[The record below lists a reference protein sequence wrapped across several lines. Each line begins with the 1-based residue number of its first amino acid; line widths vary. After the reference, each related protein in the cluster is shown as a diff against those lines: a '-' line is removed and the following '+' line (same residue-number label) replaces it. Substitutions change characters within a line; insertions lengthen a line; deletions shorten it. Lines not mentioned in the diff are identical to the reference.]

1 VTDLR
6 PLLESSPNPA
16 TRSLLRTALSDR
28 PPAHARERM
37 AMALGL
43 TTGLAAKAAGAAGGA
58 AVVSGG
64 STALTAFGVTAIAKW
79 FAVGAV
85 SGTLVAG
92 GSALVQRELSDSTPR
107 ERTESTVAPA
117 VETPRSR
124 AGEPVP
130 GVTPAPGR
138 EPDSSPSGGTAR
150 PGADRGVLSLSPAPD
165 LPRPSGAPSS
175 AVSRDAAGPLTLEL
189 ERIEAARA
197 ALVAR
202 DGKQA
207 LSELALYAKVRSTG
221 TLDRE
226 ARILRID
233 ALLLLGQV
241 GEARELARGYLER
254 FPKDAHTT
262 RLRELA
268 LP

>member
-28 PPAHARERM
+28 PPARARERM

-43 TTGLAAKAAGAAGGA
+43 TTGLSAKAAGAAGGA
-58 AVVSGG
+58 ATASGG
-64 STALTAFGVTAIAKW
+64 SAAFGVTAIAKW

-92 GSALVQRELSDSTPR
+92 GSTLAQRELSDGVPR
-107 ERTESTVAPA
+107 ERTESSAAPA
-117 VETPRSR
+117 VEPFRIR
-124 AGEPVP
+124 AGEPLS
-130 GVTPAPGR
+130 GTTPAPGR
-138 EPDSSPSGGTAR
+138 APGVLPPDGTAR
-150 PGADRGVLSLSPAPD
+150 HGADRDVLSLSPAPD
-165 LPRPSGAPSS
+165 LPGPTPSS
-175 AVSRDAAGPLTLEL
+175 AVSRDSAGPLTLEL

-202 DGKQA
+202 DGKRA
-207 LSELALYAKVRSTG
+207 LFELALYTKVRSTG